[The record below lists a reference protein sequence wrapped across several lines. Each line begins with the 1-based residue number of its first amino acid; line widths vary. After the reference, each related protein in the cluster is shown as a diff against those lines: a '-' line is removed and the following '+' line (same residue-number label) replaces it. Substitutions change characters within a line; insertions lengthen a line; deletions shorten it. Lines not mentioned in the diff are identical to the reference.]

1 MSDTTTNTPSLT
13 EEAFEADRRRVWAWF
28 TGATRNAAIVVVLI
42 VILLAIF
49 VA

>member
-1 MSDTTTNTPSLT
+1 MADITTAPALT
-13 EEAFEADRRRVWAWF
+13 EEAFEADRRKIWSWF
-28 TGATRNAAIVVVLI
+28 TSATRNAAIVVALI